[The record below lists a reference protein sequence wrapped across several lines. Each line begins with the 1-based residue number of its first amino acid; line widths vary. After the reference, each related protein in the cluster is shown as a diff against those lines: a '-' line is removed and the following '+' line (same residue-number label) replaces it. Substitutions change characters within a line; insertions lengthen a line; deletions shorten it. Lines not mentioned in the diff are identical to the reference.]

1 MRKMDALRIY
11 LIQEGVTAFM
21 FSMIFT
27 ASAIYQV
34 TIVGLTPLQLVLVGT
49 TLEVAAFIFEIPTG
63 VVADVYSRRLSV
75 IIGMFLIS
83 IGFVIEGSFP
93 IFGFILAAQVLWGLG
108 YTFTSG
114 ASQAWI
120 SDEIGEEFAGKA
132 FLRANQV
139 GNIAALA
146 GIASGM
152 LIGSLRIN
160 LPIQLGGVGIALL
173 GLFLVIKMPETG
185 FKPALREDRSS
196 WSNMKQTFL
205 DGNRYGP
212 PASGAGDNPRYRA
225 ALWTLQR
232 RI

>member
-1 MRKMDALRIY
+1 MRKMDALRVY

-83 IGFVIEGSFP
+83 LGFVVEGSFP

-139 GNIAALA
+139 GNITALA

-160 LPIQLGGVGIALL
+160 LPI
-173 GLFLVIKMPETG
+173 
-185 FKPALREDRSS
+185 
-196 WSNMKQTFL
+196 
-205 DGNRYGP
+205 
-212 PASGAGDNPRYRA
+212 
-225 ALWTLQR
+225 
-232 RI
+232 